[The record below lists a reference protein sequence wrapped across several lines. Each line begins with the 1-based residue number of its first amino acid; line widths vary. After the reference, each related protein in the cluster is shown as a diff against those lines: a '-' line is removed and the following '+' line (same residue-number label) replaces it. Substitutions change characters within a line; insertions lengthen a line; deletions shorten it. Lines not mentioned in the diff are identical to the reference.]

1 MGRRS
6 TNTAMILAGSI
17 GRQAINR
24 RFFRRGTAWKLLFY
38 ISTARTIMRR
48 IAGGDEEIV
57 LSERLRPG
65 RPLVVSAVSG
75 AARKRERAAARAAGM
90 SRRRA
95 RRI

>member
-1 MGRRS
+1 MGRRR
-6 TNTAMILAGSI
+6 TNTLMILGGSI

-38 ISTARTIMRR
+38 ISTARA
-48 IAGGDEEIV
+48 IARKLAGRDEEIV

-65 RPLVVSAVSG
+65 QPLLVTAVSG
-75 AARKRERAAARAAGM
+75 ATRKRERAAARAAGM